1 MPRQSLGRGLSALL
15 GDEKPAAAADAP
27 IREASTP
34 TRVNELDIDL
44 IVPNPEQP
52 RVKFGENELEELAA
66 SIRANGIVQ
75 PIVVRPA
82 DENRYQIVAGERR
95 WRAAQRAGL
104 RKVPVSVKEVSDEK
118 LLEIALIE
126 NIQRQ
131 QLNPIEEANA
141 FRKLIDSIGLTQEEV
156 AERVGK
162 ERTLIAT
169 TMRLLKLPDE
179 VQKHLIDGNLSLS
192 HGRALLMS
200 DDAAVQ
206 RSLANETISQG
217 LSVREVER
225 RVKAAKR
232 APKEKAAPQVRVVD
246 PNVKVAETRMM
257 RHLSTNVKILP
268 AKKGTGGKI
277 EIEYYG
283 VDDLNRIYEMLITNK
298 GE

>member
-15 GDEKPAAAADAP
+15 GDEKPAATESAVRDAAVL
-27 IREASTP
+27 P

-44 IVPNPEQP
+44 IEPNPEQP
-52 RVKFGENELEELAA
+52 RVNFADSELEELAA
-66 SIRANGIVQ
+66 SIRSNGIVQ
-75 PIVVRPA
+75 PIVVRPKG
-82 DENRYQIVAGERR
+82 ENRYQIVAGERR
-95 WRAAQRAGL
+95 WRAAQKAGL
-104 RKVPVSVKEVSDEK
+104 RKVPISVREVSDEK

-162 ERTLIAT
+162 ERTLITT
-169 TMRLLKLPDE
+169 TMRLLKLPE
-179 VQKHLIDGNLSLS
+179 AVQKHLIAGKLSLS

-200 DDAAVQ
+200 DDAVTQ
-206 RSLANETISQG
+206 RRVADDIIAQG
-217 LSVREVER
+217 LSVREAER
-225 RVKAAKR
+225 RIKSAKR
-232 APKEKAAPQVRVVD
+232 TPREKAEPTARVVD

-283 VDDLNRIYEMLITNK
+283 IDDLNRIYEMLTNK
-298 GE
+298 KGE

>member
-15 GDEKPAAAADAP
+15 GDEKPAAVADAP
-27 IREASTP
+27 IREASAP
-34 TRVNELDIDL
+34 ARVNELDIDL

-52 RVKFGENELEELAA
+52 RVNFAENELEELAS

-75 PIVVRPA
+75 PIVVRSA
-82 DENRYQIVAGERR
+82 GEGRYQIVAGERR
-95 WRAAQRAGL
+95 WRAAQKAGL

-169 TMRLLKLPDE
+169 TMRLLKLPVE
-179 VQKHLIDGNLSLS
+179 IQKHLIDGKLSLS

-200 DDAAVQ
+200 DDAAMQ
-206 RSLANETISQG
+206 RSVADDIIAQG
-217 LSVREVER
+217 LSVREAER

-232 APKEKAAPQVRVVD
+232 TPKQKAELQPRAVD

-283 VDDLNRIYEMLITNK
+283 IDDLNRIYEMLTKNK

>member
-15 GDEKPAAAADAP
+15 GDEKPATSAVSPVAEAAASA
-27 IREASTP
+27 
-34 TRVNELDIDL
+34 RVNELDIDL
-44 IVPNPEQP
+44 IAPNPEQP
-52 RVKFGENELEELAA
+52 RVNFAENELEELAA

-75 PIVVRPA
+75 PIVVRPVG
-82 DENRYQIVAGERR
+82 ENRFQIVAGERR
-95 WRAAQRAGL
+95 WRAAQKAGL
-104 RKVPVSVKEVSDEK
+104 RKVPVSIREVSDEK

-141 FRKLIDSIGLTQEEV
+141 FRKLIDSIGLTQEEI

-162 ERTLIAT
+162 ERTLITT
-169 TMRLLKLPDE
+169 TMRLLKLPDA
-179 VQKHLIDGNLSLS
+179 VQKHLIGGKLSLS

-200 DDAAVQ
+200 DDASVQ
-206 RSLANETISQG
+206 RSVADEIVGQG
-217 LSVREVER
+217 LSVREAER

-232 APKEKAAPQVRVVD
+232 APKERAEPQARVVD

-283 VDDLNRIYEMLITNK
+283 IDDLNRIYELLTKNK

>member
-15 GDEKPAAAADAP
+15 GDEKPAAAAEAP
-27 IREASTP
+27 ALETTISK
-34 TRVNELDIDL
+34 RVNELDIDL
-44 IVPNPEQP
+44 IAPNPEQP
-52 RVKFGENELEELAA
+52 RVNFGENELEELAA

-82 DENRYQIVAGERR
+82 GENRYQIVAGERR
-95 WRAAQRAGL
+95 WRAAQKAGL
-104 RKVPVSVKEVSDEK
+104 RKVPVAVKEVSDEK

-156 AERVGK
+156 ADRVGK
-162 ERTLIAT
+162 ERTLITT
-169 TMRLLKLPDE
+169 TMRLLKLPVE
-179 VQKHLIDGNLSLS
+179 IQKHLIDGKLSLS
-192 HGRALLMS
+192 HGRALLLS
-200 DDAAVQ
+200 DDASVQ
-206 RSLANETISQG
+206 RSVANEIVAHG
-217 LSVREVER
+217 LSVREAER

-232 APKEKAAPQVRVVD
+232 APKDRPEPQARVVD

-283 VDDLNRIYEMLITNK
+283 IDDLNRIYDLLIKN
-298 GE
+298 

>member
-15 GDEKPAAAADAP
+15 GDEKPAAKESAIRDAAAL
-27 IREASTP
+27 P

-44 IVPNPEQP
+44 IEPNPEQP
-52 RVKFGENELEELAA
+52 RVNFADNELEELAA

-75 PIVVRPA
+75 PIVVRPKG
-82 DENRYQIVAGERR
+82 ENRYQIVAGERR
-95 WRAAQRAGL
+95 WRAAQKAGL
-104 RKVPVSVKEVSDEK
+104 RKVPISVREVSDEK

-162 ERTLIAT
+162 ERTLITT
-169 TMRLLKLPDE
+169 TMRLLKLPE
-179 VQKHLIDGNLSLS
+179 AVQKHLIAGKLSLS

-200 DDAAVQ
+200 DDATTQ
-206 RSLANETISQG
+206 RRVADDIIAQG
-217 LSVREVER
+217 LSVREAER
-225 RVKAAKR
+225 RVKSAKR
-232 APKEKAAPQVRVVD
+232 PPKEKAEPTARVVD

-283 VDDLNRIYEMLITNK
+283 IDDLNRIYEMLTNK
-298 GE
+298 KGE

>member
-15 GDEKPAAAADAP
+15 GDERPAPKESAIHDVTAL
-27 IREASTP
+27 P

-44 IVPNPEQP
+44 IEPNPEQP
-52 RVKFGENELEELAA
+52 RVNFAENELEELAA

-75 PIVVRPA
+75 PIVVRPKG
-82 DENRYQIVAGERR
+82 ENRYQIVAGERR
-95 WRAAQRAGL
+95 WRAAQKAGL

-162 ERTLIAT
+162 ERTLITT
-169 TMRLLKLPDE
+169 TMRLLKLPE
-179 VQKHLIDGNLSLS
+179 AVQKHLIAGKLSLS

-200 DDAAVQ
+200 DDAATQ
-206 RSLANETISQG
+206 RDVADEIIAQG
-217 LSVREVER
+217 LSVREAER
-225 RVKAAKR
+225 RVKSAKR
-232 APKEKAAPQVRVVD
+232 SPKEKAEPQARVVD

-257 RHLSTNVKILP
+257 RHLSTNVKIVP

-283 VDDLNRIYEMLITNK
+283 IDDLNRIYEMLTKNK

>member
-15 GDEKPAAAADAP
+15 GDEKPAPKESATNDIAAL
-27 IREASTP
+27 P

-44 IVPNPEQP
+44 IEPNPEQP
-52 RVKFGENELEELAA
+52 RVNFAENELEELAA

-75 PIVVRPA
+75 PIVVRPKG
-82 DENRYQIVAGERR
+82 ENRYQIVAGERR
-95 WRAAQRAGL
+95 WRAAQKAGL

-141 FRKLIDSIGLTQEEV
+141 YRKLIDSIGLTQEEV
-156 AERVGK
+156 AE
-162 ERTLIAT
+162 
-169 TMRLLKLPDE
+169 
-179 VQKHLIDGNLSLS
+179 
-192 HGRALLMS
+192 
-200 DDAAVQ
+200 
-206 RSLANETISQG
+206 
-217 LSVREVER
+217 
-225 RVKAAKR
+225 
-232 APKEKAAPQVRVVD
+232 
-246 PNVKVAETRMM
+246 TRMM
-257 RHLSTNVKILP
+257 RHLSTNVKIVP

-283 VDDLNRIYEMLITNK
+283 IDDLNRIYEMLTKNK

>member
-15 GDEKPAAAADAP
+15 GDEKPAAKESAIRDAAAL
-27 IREASTP
+27 P

-44 IVPNPEQP
+44 IEPNPEQP
-52 RVKFGENELEELAA
+52 RVNFADSELEELAA
-66 SIRANGIVQ
+66 SIRSNGIVQ
-75 PIVVRPA
+75 PIVVRPKG
-82 DENRYQIVAGERR
+82 ENRYQIVAGERR
-95 WRAAQRAGL
+95 WRAAQKAGL
-104 RKVPVSVKEVSDEK
+104 RKVPVSVREVSDEK

-162 ERTLIAT
+162 ERTLITT
-169 TMRLLKLPDE
+169 TMRLLKLPE
-179 VQKHLIDGNLSLS
+179 AVQKHLIAGKLSLS

-200 DDAAVQ
+200 DDAAMQ
-206 RSLANETISQG
+206 RYVADDIVAQG
-217 LSVREVER
+217 LSVREAER
-225 RVKAAKR
+225 RIKSAKR
-232 APKEKAAPQVRVVD
+232 TPKEKAEPQARVAD

-257 RHLSTNVKILP
+257 RHLSTNVKIVP
-268 AKKGTGGKI
+268 SKKGTGGKI

-283 VDDLNRIYEMLITNK
+283 IDDLNRIYEMLTHKK

>member
-15 GDEKPAAAADAP
+15 GDEKPAPKESATNDIAAL
-27 IREASTP
+27 P

-44 IVPNPEQP
+44 IEPNPEQP
-52 RVKFGENELEELAA
+52 RVNFAENELEELAA

-75 PIVVRPA
+75 PIVVRPKG
-82 DENRYQIVAGERR
+82 ENRYQIVAGERR
-95 WRAAQRAGL
+95 WRAAQKAGL

-141 FRKLIDSIGLTQEEV
+141 YRKLIDSIGLTQEEV

-162 ERTLIAT
+162 ERTLITT
-169 TMRLLKLPDE
+169 TMRLLKLPE
-179 VQKHLIDGNLSLS
+179 AVQKHLIDGKLSLS

-200 DDAAVQ
+200 DDAAMQ
-206 RSLANETISQG
+206 RQVADEIIAQG
-217 LSVREVER
+217 LSVREAER
-225 RVKAAKR
+225 RVKSAKR
-232 APKEKAAPQVRVVD
+232 SPKEKAEPQARVID

-257 RHLSTNVKILP
+257 RHLSTNVKIVP

-283 VDDLNRIYEMLITNK
+283 IDDLNRIYEMLTKNK